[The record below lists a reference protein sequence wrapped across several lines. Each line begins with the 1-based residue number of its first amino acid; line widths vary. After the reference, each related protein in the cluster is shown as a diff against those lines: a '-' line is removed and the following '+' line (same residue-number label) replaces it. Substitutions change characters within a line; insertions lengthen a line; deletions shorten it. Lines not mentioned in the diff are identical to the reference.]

1 MLAEISGALPA
12 ALAAPF
18 ESLDDLFDMGGP
30 VLTWIFLAALV
41 MWTLIVERYW
51 FFAFV
56 FPQRRAEL
64 RRAWEARDNR
74 RSWTSRRIRQAMI
87 GEMATAMAST
97 LPVMRVI
104 IPICPLLGLL
114 GTVTGM
120 LEVFDIMALKGSV
133 DARAMAYGVSHAMI
147 STLTGL
153 GVAVSGMFFVNRF
166 NARVR
171 VETELLSDALVYQ

>member
-1 MLAEISGALPA
+1 MLAEIAGVLPA

-30 VLTWIFLAALV
+30 VLKWIFLAALV

-56 FPQRRAEL
+56 FPQRRTAL
-64 RRAWEARDNR
+64 KRDWEARDNR

-87 GEMATAMAST
+87 GEMSVAMAST

-114 GTVTGM
+114 GTVGGM
-120 LEVFDIMALKGSV
+120 LEVFDIMAIKGSV
-133 DARAMAYGVSHAMI
+133 DARAMAFGVGHAMI

-153 GVAVSGMFFVNRF
+153 GVAISGMFFVNRF

>member
-1 MLAEISGALPA
+1 MWAEIAAVMPD

-18 ESLDDLFDMGGP
+18 ESLDDLFGAGGP
-30 VLTWIFLAALV
+30 VLKWIFAAALV

-51 FFAFV
+51 FFIFIY
-56 FPQRRAEL
+56 PRRRAEL
-64 RRAWEARDNR
+64 RRAWEARASR
-74 RSWTSRRIRQAMI
+74 KTWTARRIRQAMI
-87 GEMATAMAST
+87 GEMTVAMQAS
-97 LPVMRVI
+97 LPLMRVI

-114 GTVTGM
+114 GTVSGM
-120 LEVFDIMALKGSV
+120 LEVFDIMALKGAV

-166 NARVR
+166 TTRVR
-171 VETELLSDALVYQ
+171 VETELLSDALVYS